1 MNATTEGEAPLDGFG
16 TRLRGVMAVD
26 PAADAILQEDRTFSW
41 GALAAAIA
49 AIDATLTGA
58 GIDQGHRV
66 GVMIRNRP
74 SQLAGMLALFTSER
88 SLVVLNPM
96 IARDKLMI
104 DIESLKLG
112 AILAEEADLG
122 DPGIAAALERA
133 GCAVIA
139 LAPCLGGI
147 MARRGARADILA
159 ASDPANRLIAVEMLT
174 SGTTGPPKRV
184 PLSRKA
190 FDAALDAALV
200 YEKDREPGDSP
211 RLRPGVSLHVAP
223 LAHMGGMFGMLNTLL
238 AGRKLVLFDRFSV
251 EAWRSAVVAYRPRV
265 ASLVPAALRMVLDAN
280 VPRDDLAS
288 LSALRSGTAPLPPET
303 VMEFLRRYDLP
314 VLQNYGATE
323 FIGGISGWTLP
334 DFRRHFMDKPRS
346 CGRIHDGV
354 GARVVDPDTDA
365 IMPPGTEGVLELK
378 TAQIHGGRDWYRTT
392 DRAIIDADNFLTIC
406 GRTDAAIIRGGFK
419 IHPDD
424 VVRTLE
430 KHPAIREVSV
440 VGLPD
445 DRLGS
450 VPVAAVILRQGETAD
465 AATLAAFAREHL
477 SSYQVPAHFVF
488 VDDFPRTPS
497 LKPAL
502 ADVARMIAGAIETVE
517 PS

>member
-1 MNATTEGEAPLDGFG
+1 MNAIAEGKAPMAGLGE
-16 TRLRGVMAVD
+16 RLRGLMAVD
-26 PAADAILQEDRTFSW
+26 PSATAIVQTERTFSW
-41 GALAAAIA
+41 GALAATIA
-49 AIDATLTGA
+49 AIDAALSGA
-58 GIDQGHRV
+58 GIDRGHRV

-96 IARDKLMI
+96 IAHDKLVA
-104 DIESLKLG
+104 DIVTLKLG
-112 AILAEEADLG
+112 AIIAEESDIAA
-122 DPGIAAALERA
+122 PGTQAALEQA

-139 LAPCLGGI
+139 LAPDLGGVTVRRE
-147 MARRGARADILA
+147 ARPDILA
-159 ASDPANRLIAVEMLT
+159 LRDPANALTAVEMLT

-190 FDAALDAALV
+190 FDAALEGALV
-200 YEKDREPGDSP
+200 YEKGRQPGDAP
-211 RLRPGVSLHVAP
+211 MLRPGVSLHVAP

-238 AGRKLVLFDRFSV
+238 AGRTLILFDRFSV
-251 EAWRSAVVAYRPRV
+251 AAWREAVVKYRPKV
-265 ASLVPAALRMVLDAN
+265 ASLVPAALRMLLDAD
-280 VPRDDLAS
+280 VPPDDLAS
-288 LSALRSGTAPLPPET
+288 LAALRSGTAPLPPET
-303 VMEFLRRYDLP
+303 VLEFLRRYDLP

-323 FIGGISGWTLP
+323 FVGGISGWTLP
-334 DFRRHFMDKPRS
+334 DFRRYFLEKPRS
-346 CGRIHDGV
+346 CGRIHEGV
-354 GARVVDPDTDA
+354 GARIVDPDSGA
-365 IMPPGTEGVLELK
+365 ALPPGTEGVLELK

-419 IHPDD
+419 VHPDD
-424 VVRTLE
+424 VVRALE

-445 DRLGS
+445 ERLGA
-450 VPVAAVILRQGETAD
+450 VPAAAVILRQGERVD
-465 AATLAAFAREHL
+465 AEALSDFAREHL

-488 VDDFPRTPS
+488 VDDLPRTPS

-502 ADVARMIAGAIETVE
+502 IDVARIIAAAVSAQGRT
-517 PS
+517 